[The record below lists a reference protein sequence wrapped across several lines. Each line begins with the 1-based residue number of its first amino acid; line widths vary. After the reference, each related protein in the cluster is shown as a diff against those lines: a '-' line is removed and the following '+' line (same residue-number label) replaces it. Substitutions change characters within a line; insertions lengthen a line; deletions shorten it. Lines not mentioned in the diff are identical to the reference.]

1 MNNRLV
7 PSLLNRFL
15 RTGVVIGS
23 EPTISPL
30 ARRGSFYTSEWFV
43 DAQRGSD
50 AADGRD
56 PANPR
61 KTLTPLIGAG
71 SSSLAQSG
79 DTIYVVGNITEE
91 ITAWNLLEDIS
102 IVGVANRPRHAD
114 HARDIATYPTYPGV
128 SGASWRQ
135 AASHGTA
142 TPLLAIRGQGW
153 HIENLLMVPPSD
165 AAAIKLQSNAL
176 SDVSE
181 YSAGHLRVLRCRF
194 DGGQSGIEDDG
205 GAGFVE
211 LWGNYFRGHTTAGVK
226 TLNTAVAVPLCW
238 RVEKNI
244 FMDNEN
250 HMLVSASR
258 WVVKDNVSGLFG
270 TVGFDLANV
279 SAQGEYNSVHAN
291 YLSGD
296 YDAGYVAGSND
307 DWAGNYSMDVSSA
320 EVGAEGLTI
329 LAPVA

>member
-7 PSLLNRFL
+7 PSLINRF
-15 RTGVVIGS
+15 RKTDDVIGPES
-23 EPTISPL
+23 TISPL
-30 ARRGSFYTSEWFV
+30 GGRGSFYSTDWFV
-43 DAQRGSD
+43 DAQYGSD

-56 PANPR
+56 PANPV
-61 KTLTPLIGAG
+61 KTLAPLIGNG
-71 SSSLAQSG
+71 SSSRAKSG
-79 DTIYVVGNITEE
+79 DSIYVVGNITEE

-102 IVGVANRPRHAD
+102 IYGVANRPRHAD
-114 HARDIATYPTYPGV
+114 HARDIATYTTYPGV

-135 AASHGTA
+135 AASHGAT
-142 TPLLAIRGQGW
+142 TPLLIIRGQGW
-153 HIENLLMVPPSD
+153 HVENILFVPPSD
-165 AAAIKLQSNAL
+165 AAAIKLESNAL
-176 SDVSE
+176 SNVSE
-181 YSAGHLRVLRCRF
+181 YSAGHFRSINCRY
-194 DGGQSGIEDDG
+194 DGGQSGIEDSG

-211 LWGNYFRGHTTAGVK
+211 LRGNYFRGHTTAGVK
-226 TLNTAVAVPLCW
+226 TLNTAVAIPLCW
-238 RVEKNI
+238 RVEDNI

-258 WVVKDNVSGLFG
+258 WVVKGNVSGLFG

-279 SAQGEYNSVHAN
+279 SAQGESNSVHAN

-296 YDAGYVAGSND
+296 YDAGYVAGTSD